1 MTGDA
6 RRLFLLAGSFALVL
20 VALFVADLRAAEAEY
35 RCTQADATRQ
45 VAVVHEAGYACRV
58 KYTRSTGITYPWS
71 ARNDSAYCTLKAAA
85 LVERLGGFGWAC
97 EAVNEELPPEGAEAG
112 DDPQTAAE
120 VQEALLAQL
129 ERYERYISILGN
141 IGKACHFYP
150 GNAQYGNLCGDGYAE
165 AAIVYTCETAGEH
178 WEQHLA
184 VFIDTEEKPLLREVG
199 SLGSLQVIGYYID
212 DNLLTIES
220 ERLRADGEDTPSD
233 ESMTTTRFGCRY
245 DADKRL
251 ELFEQP

>member
-20 VALFVADLRAAEAEY
+20 VHLPVADSRAAEAEY
-35 RCTQADATRQ
+35 RCTQAGATRQ
-45 VAVVHEAGYACRV
+45 VAVVHEPGYACRV
-58 KYTRSTGITYPWS
+58 KYTRPSGITYPWS
-71 ARNDSAYCTLKAAA
+71 ARNDSTYCALKAAA
-85 LVERLGGFGWAC
+85 LAERLGGFGWAC
-97 EAVNEELPPEGAEAG
+97 EAVNEELPPGGADAG

-129 ERYERYISILGN
+129 ERYERYIGILGN

-165 AAIVYTCETAGEH
+165 AAIVYTCETDGEH

-199 SLGSLQVIGYYID
+199 SLDSLQVVGYYID
-212 DNLLTIES
+212 DKLLTRSRRARTCRPTDRSSDRS
-220 ERLRADGEDTPSD
+220 E
-233 ESMTTTRFGCRY
+233 TRDR
-245 DADKRL
+245 R
-251 ELFEQP
+251 